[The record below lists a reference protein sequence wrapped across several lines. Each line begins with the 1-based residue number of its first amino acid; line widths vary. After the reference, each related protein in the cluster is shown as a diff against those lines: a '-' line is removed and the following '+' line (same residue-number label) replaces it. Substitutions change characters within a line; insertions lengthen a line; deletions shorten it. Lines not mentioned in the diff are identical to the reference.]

1 MRIEDILAALPSRD
15 DLVAALPSRGDL
27 AAGIGLQARPTPA
40 ADVFS
45 TLGIFT
51 SGVILGAGLALLL
64 SPKPGRE
71 IRHDIAEKVGELG
84 EQMGVTAAHPAA
96 SNSRSPI

>member
-1 MRIEDILAALPSRD
+1 MRIEDILAALPSKD
-15 DLVAALPSRGDL
+15 DL

-40 ADVFS
+40 ADIFS

-71 IRHDIAEKVGELG
+71 IRHDIAEKVGEKVGQLG
-84 EQMGVTAAHPAA
+84 EQIGVTASHPEA
-96 SNSRSPI
+96 SPNSRSTT

>member
-15 DLVAALPSRGDL
+15 DL
-27 AAGIGLQARPTPA
+27 AAGIGMQARPTPT
-40 ADVFS
+40 ADIFS
-45 TLGIFT
+45 TLGIFS

-71 IRHDIAEKVGELG
+71 IRHDIAEKVGEIG
-84 EQMGVTAAHPAA
+84 EQIGVTASHPAA
-96 SNSRSPI
+96 SPNSRSTL

>member
-15 DLVAALPSRGDL
+15 DLASH
-27 AAGIGLQARPTPA
+27 IGLQARPTPA
-40 ADVFS
+40 ADIFS

-71 IRHDIAEKVGELG
+71 IRHDIAEKVGEIG
-84 EQMGVTAAHPAA
+84 EQIGVTAAHPA
-96 SNSRSPI
+96 SSSPSRSTI

>member
-1 MRIEDILAALPSRD
+1 MRIEDILAALPSKD
-15 DLVAALPSRGDL
+15 DL

-40 ADVFS
+40 ADIFS

-71 IRHDIAEKVGELG
+71 IRHDIGEKVGQLG
-84 EQMGVTAAHPAA
+84 EQIGVTASHPEA
-96 SNSRSPI
+96 SPNSRSTT